1 MLVHGSGS
9 GPWIFDGWAAWFPG
23 VRVSAVDLHA
33 GRDAEATSMAGYAA
47 VVAAA
52 GRTLP
57 RPMAVCGWSMGGLV
71 ALCAAARVRPAHV
84 VLLEPSPPAEVQG
97 FHPEI
102 RLRPGSFDP
111 EEAYGPFP
119 KGMRARPASSLARD
133 ERKRGLSVPSLPC
146 PSLVVYGKDFP
157 DERGARIAGLYG
169 SDQLAFDDLDHWG
182 LVLDQRVP
190 EALARSLG
198 VAGGAG

>member
-1 MLVHGSGS
+1 
-9 GPWIFDGWAAWFPG
+9 
-23 VRVSAVDLHA
+23 
-33 GRDAEATSMAGYAA
+33 
-47 VVAAA
+47 
-52 GRTLP
+52 
-57 RPMAVCGWSMGGLV
+57 
-71 ALCAAARVRPAHV
+71 
-84 VLLEPSPPAEVQG
+84 
-97 FHPEI
+97 
-102 RLRPGSFDP
+102 
-111 EEAYGPFP
+111 
-119 KGMRARPASSLARD
+119 ARD